1 MTRSIAFENDNRN
14 TNCRDI
20 KFLDEIDRSFVTI

>member
-1 MTRSIAFENDNRN
+1 MTWSIAFENDNRN

-20 KFLDEIDRSFVTI
+20 KFLDEIDSFVTI